1 MRHAPFK
8 FSLIVGLVLAL
19 TFLAGEFLWLF
30 SQGNDAYPRLIQDQ
44 AMTVFVEPKPLK
56 EFLLIDQNSNAFDL
70 SHLKGKWSFLFFGF
84 THCPDICPSTLVSLS
99 KLRARIIKDINGSNN
114 IQLAFISVDPKRD
127 TGTVL
132 KQYIG
137 YFDPS
142 IIGLTGTDLELRN
155 LSQQLDAKFEVAP
168 SIDKNSYQVYH
179 TSAIF
184 LINPQGQYVALLT
197 PPFDISTINRR
208 FIVIQKIDTLKSL
221 L

>member
-8 FSLIVGLVLAL
+8 FSLIVALVISI
-19 TFLAGEFLWLF
+19 TFLAGGFLWLF
-30 SQGNDAYPRLIQDQ
+30 SQGDDSYPRLIPDQ
-44 AMTVFVEPKPLK
+44 VMTVFVEPKPLK